1 MSEPKHIETDTLR
14 ERLIKM
20 PENSVM
26 FRTDFP
32 EYHSEFVGSV
42 LSELT
47 EEGVLVKLS
56 QGVYAKPRQS
66 KFGPV
71 APSIDKIAT
80 AIAARDNA
88 KILPTGDTALN
99 LLGLSTQV
107 PMRYTYLTTGSE
119 RVVKLAHQEI
129 EFKRSVPKN
138 FCYSTQLIALLVQ
151 ALRTLKEP
159 NIGIEERQI
168 IQLLISKEPDQEAL
182 TKDVAMMPGWM
193 KRIVKPMINEKKNE

>member
-1 MSEPKHIETDTLR
+1 MEANTLR
-14 ERLIKM
+14 ERLIQM
-20 PENSVM
+20 PEDSVM

-47 EEGVLVKLS
+47 EEGILVKLA
-56 QGVYAKPRQS
+56 QGIYAKPRRS

-71 APSIDKIAT
+71 TPSVDKIAT
-80 AIAARDNA
+80 AIAIRDNA
-88 KILPTGDTALN
+88 KILPTSNHALN

-107 PMRYTYLTTGSE
+107 PMRYTYLTTGSN
-119 RVVKLAHQEI
+119 RVIKLAHQEI

-138 FCYSTQLIALLVQ
+138 FCYSTRIIALLVQ

-159 NIGIEERQI
+159 NIGVEERQI
-168 IQLLISKEPDQEAL
+168 IQQLISKEPNQEAL
-182 TKDVAMMPGWM
+182 VKDVAMMPGWM
-193 KRIVKPMINEKKNE
+193 KRIVKPMINFKQNVQTP